1 MREAVLTEF
10 SVRKTNKCRIEIIE
24 SVEYAFCVT
33 MHERLTN
40 QLQAATIKSLSRVKT
55 TLSSKSHTHIRNTEH
70 FQTTTGAGSLEL
82 IKRANISIEAVLQ
95 KELKTMSAVK

>member
-1 MREAVLTEF
+1 MLFVSRCMSDKPISF
-10 SVRKTNKCRIEIIE
+10 KRRP
-24 SVEYAFCVT
+24 F
-33 MHERLTN
+33 
-40 QLQAATIKSLSRVKT
+40 KSLSRVKT
-55 TLSSKSHTHIRNTEH
+55 TLSSKSHSHIRNTEH